1 MQKKTKVII
10 SVIVAIV
17 VVLGGFYL
25 YASHSVARHVPG
37 HVYEYT
43 SISGNQKAYMT
54 FAKSGDEVVVTP
66 SRDKALKAN
75 DSDSAFQSVYQDEA
89 DQGKWNY
96 EAKGSKLTLSKTQDN
111 KVSLWQYNHVLA
123 FGKKM
128 HSSSFSYQIANAGQ
142 GVDRKATNF
151 EQIR

>member
-17 VVLGGFYL
+17 AVLGGFYL
-25 YASHSVARHVPG
+25 YASHTVASHVPG

-54 FAKSGDEVVVTP
+54 FAKNGDEVIVTP
-66 SRDKALKAN
+66 SKAKALKAN
-75 DSDSAFQSVYQDEA
+75 GSNSAFQSVYQDEA

-96 EAKGSKLTLSKTQDN
+96 EAKGSKLILSKTQDN
-111 KVSLWQYNHVLA
+111 KVSLWQYNHVLVL
-123 FGKKM
+123 GKKI

-151 EQIR
+151 ERIQ